1 MLESIRILDGQADLL
16 AYHQQRLDRT
26 RRAFWPK
33 CPAIDLARVVAEASP
48 PARGLFKLRV
58 EYGERVRKTELIPYQ
73 VLPVT
78 SLRLL
83 PADEIR
89 YGSKFADR
97 TAIRRCLERKG
108 SCDDVLMSQ
117 RGYLT
122 DTSYANVA
130 LFDGRHWYTPA
141 WPLLR
146 GTRRE
151 SLLEKGIIRASI
163 IRDRDLPQFQKIR
176 LINAMLPWEEGP
188 TLDINAVMV

>member
-1 MLESIRILDGQADLL
+1 MDGQADLL

-26 RRAFWPK
+26 RRALWPK
-33 CPAIDLARVVAEASP
+33 CPAIDLARVLSEASP

-73 VLPVT
+73 AVPIQ

-83 PADEIR
+83 PADEIK
-89 YGSKFADR
+89 YGCKFADR
-97 TAIRRCLERKG
+97 SAIRRCLERKG

-130 LFDGRHWYTPA
+130 LYDGRHWYTPA

-146 GTRRE
+146 GTRRAN
-151 SLLEKGIIRASI
+151 LLEKGIIRTSI
-163 IRDRDLPQFQKIR
+163 IRDRDLPQFKKIR
-176 LINAMLPWEEGP
+176 LINAMLPWEEAP